1 MTRQTATNDLTTT
14 RTMAMR
20 TPIATTLGPC
30 YPQLLPRVVADT
42 MGLRSLA
49 ARRRHYLAG
58 FVLLILFLIL
68 TPATIA
74 QTGGPSPTPSPFT
87 PPSEAGL
94 PSAQIQKLMDLVREL
109 VPYIRRQVERPLMEK
124 FNFLG
129 MILASIILL
138 FSFIR
143 IIREN
148 DGASTELYYWFAR
161 AIICMALF
169 AVAPYIVSSLYKI
182 GRTLTIP
189 IEPLIEEKRTA
200 FNDQYYAFVQGH
212 FVVKDQQNV
221 FIQPAYIEEG
231 EYGWVGILT
240 DHESGDGQ
248 INGLKAIESATD
260 LTSWSMPKL
269 FFGLNL
275 SRGILQSGEIFLLI
289 LSGFVMIGLRLAVP
303 FIVAVAVDKKLS
315 ERIAYPFLWG
325 TLVFTLI
332 FPVVRDTLVFIA
344 YTIGSF
350 GLSLYDGSA
359 PYIIDERTA
368 QIIKNNAYDPTLI
381 IILTLVIM
389 IINGLMLWLSP
400 YLAYRIA
407 TGQIFEA
414 VSSTA
419 SGWMAAIVGSAIEF
433 TGLKAGASLQRQA
446 ENTQTQGGYQAELT
460 RAKGSLDAAN
470 LGANARQ
477 ISGHASIEGNRTAT
491 LAAIAGGAQ
500 TARGMAQSSANFTIA
515 ATNAQVNDSNRQM
528 WRRAEQA
535 NTQSTVSQSAESIRI
550 ASEARARKQEIWG
563 SATTAIPYA
572 GTGVINPI
580 FSNVATGNRTRNLN
594 RANNEFTNAT
604 IQNETTTAHK
614 VEQSQYTYRDDMKAA
629 TEAQLAG
636 NVSAINAGAGTAAG
650 GANRGA
656 GIARS
661 GVDQAYVLELKANQ
675 AQYTS
680 TTTAAGQIKDAN
692 LEAAHLRELSTIIT
706 GVARDMD
713 RRIEEGM
720 RQRY

>member
-1 MTRQTATNDLTTT
+1 VTN
-14 RTMAMR
+14 R
-20 TPIATTLGPC
+20 ITLG
-30 YPQLLPRVVADT
+30 
-42 MGLRSLA
+42 SLT
-49 ARRRHYLAG
+49 ARRRYYLTV
-58 FVLLILFLIL
+58 FFLLIFFLIL
-68 TPATIA
+68 TPSTLA
-74 QTGGPSPTPSPFT
+74 QTANPSPTPSPFT

-94 PSAQIQKLMDLVREL
+94 PSAQVQKLMDLVREL
-109 VPYIRRQVERPLMEK
+109 VPYIRRQVEQPLMQK
-124 FNFLG
+124 FNFMG
-129 MILASIILL
+129 MILASVILL

-143 IIREN
+143 VIREN

-212 FVVKDQQNV
+212 FIVKDQQNV

-303 FIVAVAVDKKLS
+303 FIVAIAVDKKLS

-325 TLVFTLI
+325 TIVFTLI
-332 FPVVRDTLVFIA
+332 FPVVRDTLIFVA
-344 YTIGSF
+344 YTVGSF

-359 PYIIDERTA
+359 PYIIDDRTA

-400 YLAYRIA
+400 YLAYRVA
-407 TGQIFEA
+407 TGQLFEA

-446 ENTQTQGGYQAELT
+446 ENTQTQGAYQAELT

-477 ISGHASIEGNRTAT
+477 ISGHASIEGNRVAT
-491 LAAIAGGAQ
+491 LQAIAGGAQ

-515 ATNAQVNDSNRQM
+515 ATNAQVADSNRQM

-535 NTQSTVSQSAESIRI
+535 NTQSVYSQGAESIRI
-550 ASEARARKQEIWG
+550 AGDASSSHIQNKG
-563 SATTAIPYA
+563 SAFGGVPYGGPAISS
-572 GTGVINPI
+572 I
-580 FSNVATGNRTRNLN
+580 FNDVGITRRN
-594 RANNEFTNAT
+594 RANNLANNTFTQNT
-604 IQNETTTAHK
+604 IQNETETAQK
-614 VEQSQYTYRDDMKAA
+614 VEKSQFTYRDDMKVA
-629 TEAQLAG
+629 TDAQLAG
-636 NVSAINAGAGTAAG
+636 NISAIDAGAATAAG

-656 GIARS
+656 HIAKA
-661 GVDQAYVLELKANQ
+661 GVDQAYALELKANQ

-680 TTTAAGQIKDAN
+680 TTVAAGQIKDAN
-692 LEAAHLRELSTIIT
+692 LEAAHLRQLSTIIT

>member
-1 MTRQTATNDLTTT
+1 MTLQTATTDFTSK
-14 RTMAMR
+14 RTMAVS
-20 TPIATTLGPC
+20 TPIATTFAPHYSRLLARLGVTN
-30 YPQLLPRVVADT
+30 RI
-42 MGLRSLA
+42 SLGSLTS
-49 ARRRHYLAG
+49 RRRYLTV
-58 FVLLILFLIL
+58 FFLLIFFLIL
-68 TPATIA
+68 TPSTLA
-74 QTGGPSPTPSPFT
+74 QTANPSPTPSPFT

-94 PSAQIQKLMDLVREL
+94 PSAQVQKLMDLVREL
-109 VPYIRRQVERPLMEK
+109 VPYIRRQVERPLMQK

-143 IIREN
+143 VIREN

-212 FVVKDQQNV
+212 FIVKDQQNV

-303 FIVAVAVDKKLS
+303 FIVAIAVDKKLS

-325 TLVFTLI
+325 TIVFTLI
-332 FPVVRDTLVFIA
+332 FPVVRDTLIFVA
-344 YTIGSF
+344 YTVGSF

-359 PYIIDERTA
+359 PYIIDDRTA

-400 YLAYRIA
+400 YLAYRVA
-407 TGQIFEA
+407 TGQLFEA

-446 ENTQTQGGYQAELT
+446 ENTQTQGAYQAELT

-477 ISGHASIEGNRTAT
+477 ISGHASIEGNRVAT
-491 LAAIAGGAQ
+491 LQAIAGGAQ

-515 ATNAQVNDSNRQM
+515 ATNAQVADSNRQM

-535 NTQSTVSQSAESIRI
+535 NTQSVYSQGAESIRI
-550 ASEARARKQEIWG
+550 AGDASSSHIQNKG
-563 SATTAIPYA
+563 SAFGGVPYGGPAISS
-572 GTGVINPI
+572 I
-580 FSNVATGNRTRNLN
+580 FNDVGITRRN
-594 RANNEFTNAT
+594 RANNLANNTFTQNT
-604 IQNETTTAHK
+604 IQNETETAQK
-614 VEQSQYTYRDDMKAA
+614 VEKSQFTYRDDMKVA
-629 TEAQLAG
+629 TDAQLAG
-636 NVSAINAGAGTAAG
+636 NISAIDAGAGTAAG

-656 GIARS
+656 RIAKA
-661 GVDQAYVLELKANQ
+661 GVDQAYALELKANQ

-680 TTTAAGQIKDAN
+680 TTVAAGQIKDAN
-692 LEAAHLRELSTIIT
+692 LEAAHLRQLSTIIT